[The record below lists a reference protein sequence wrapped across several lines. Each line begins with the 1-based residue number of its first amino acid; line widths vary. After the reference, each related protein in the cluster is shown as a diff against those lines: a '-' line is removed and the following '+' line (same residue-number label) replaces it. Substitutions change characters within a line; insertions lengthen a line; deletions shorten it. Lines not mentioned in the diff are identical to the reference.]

1 MNPLD
6 QLRDLHTPPP
16 PGLWPPA
23 PGWWLLSIL
32 ALGLFLA
39 LVWYGLRRYRRNAYR
54 RAALAAL
61 KEFRSQQTFDLTA
74 ALQLVRRT
82 AITAVPDTPLA
93 TIPGPALGAR
103 LDHFCSGEL
112 CKTLAVEQSTLEHT
126 LARHLYG
133 PCQPLSQAQL
143 DTLTAVT
150 RRWIRRHSRRDL
162 C

>member
-23 PGWWLLSIL
+23 PGWWLLAIL
-32 ALGLFLA
+32 TLGLLVA
-39 LVWYGLRRYRRNAYR
+39 LVWYGLRRYRCNAYR

-61 KEFRSQQTFDLTA
+61 AERRAQHTFDLA
-74 ALQLVRRT
+74 EALQLVRRT
-82 AITAVPDTPLA
+82 AVTAEPDTPLA
-93 TIPGPALGAR
+93 TLPGPALGAR
-103 LDHFCSGEL
+103 LDHFCNGEL
-112 CKTLAVEQSTLEHT
+112 GQALAVEQITFEEA
-126 LARHLYG
+126 LARYLYG